1 MGKKSRWFK
10 NFIRD
15 NKEDLKRYFPG
26 PIVGNVKNNLSKNQV
41 YPYGLN
47 LTKVLNLDAK
57 ERLKKLNFSV
67 ESNLASIG
75 TCFAEEISNHFKT
88 NNDNIKYLCLEKNKF
103 NFSANWGRVYT
114 TKNLLQIVSYSL
126 EKDSVPIHVEK
137 YKNIFYDPL
146 REYSV
151 GRFDSKEAAFLGI
164 KKHREFSRNVLKKSD
179 LLIITL
185 GQNEF
190 WYDSEINLAW
200 GFSPPLSVRKNQE
213 RFKPIEYTFNQNIND
228 LNKIIKKLKDFNP
241 RLKIIFTVSPVAEYA
256 TFLNHN
262 IVSQAFAG
270 KCILRAVLHEIVP
283 KYEYVFYFPSFEY
296 VLTDNPNSFVADNM
310 HVKRFKVSQ
319 ILKSLEDTIL

>member
-1 MGKKSRWFK
+1 MKKLKRWIK
-10 NFIRD
+10 D
-15 NKEDLKRYFPG
+15 SLKDSKEDLKRYFPG
-26 PIVGNVKNNLSKNQV
+26 PIVGNLKNNLLKTQV

-67 ESNLASIG
+67 ESNIASIG

-88 NNDNIKYLCLEKNKF
+88 NNQNIKYLCIEKNKF
-103 NFSANWGRVYT
+103 NFSANWGRVFT
-114 TKNLLQIVSYSL
+114 IKNLLQIITYSL
-126 EKDSVPIHVEK
+126 EDFVPIHVEK
-137 YKNIFYDPL
+137 YKNIFFDPL

-151 GRFDSKEAAFLGI
+151 GRFDSKEAALLDI
-164 KKHREFSRNVLKKSD
+164 KKHRKFSRNVFKKSD
-179 LLIITL
+179 LLIITI

-200 GFSPPLSVRKNQE
+200 GISPPLSVRKNQE
-213 RFKPIEYTFNQNIND
+213 RFKPIEYTFNQNRND
-228 LNKIIKKLKDFNP
+228 LNKIIKKLKEFNP

-283 KYEYVFYFPSFEY
+283 KNEDVFYFPSFEY

-319 ILKSLEDTIL
+319 ILKSLEETIL